1 VDELGVIALVAGLWI
16 ALAQPPGPGVG
27 HSAYPARLGWLLV
40 GLSMVLLLTGTLSP
54 PSRVSSA
61 DPVTRP
67 GCGPACP
74 GPARGAASPP
84 TAHRRGDVS
93 GVSWSTPLDADPR
106 GRN

>member
-27 HSAYPARLGWLLV
+27 RSTYPARLGWLLV

-61 DPVTRP
+61 DPDTRP
-67 GCGPACP
+67 GCDPACA
-74 GPARGAASPP
+74 GPARGAASAPGP
-84 TAHRRGDVS
+84 HRARDVS
-93 GVSWSTPLDADPR
+93 GVSWSTPLDADTR